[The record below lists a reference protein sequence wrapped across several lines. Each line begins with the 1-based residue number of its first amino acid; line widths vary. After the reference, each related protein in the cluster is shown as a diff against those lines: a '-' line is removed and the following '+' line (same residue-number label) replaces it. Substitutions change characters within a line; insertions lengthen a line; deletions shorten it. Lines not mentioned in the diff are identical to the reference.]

1 MSDELCIIMVN
12 ESDRIHHKPVVDFII
27 REALHAK
34 LRGATAFRAIDGF
47 GAHLRIHHATLLSMT
62 DDEGVAILIADSSER
77 LEAFLAQLGAAG
89 VQAATVRVA
98 ATIGHLGPA

>member
-1 MSDELCIIMVN
+1 MSEELCIILVN
-12 ESDRIHHKPVVDFII
+12 ESDRVHHKPVVDVIV
-27 REALHAK
+27 REALSSH

-77 LEAFLAQLGAAG
+77 LDGFLAHLGDLG
-89 VQAATVRVA
+89 VKA
-98 ATIGHLGPA
+98 ATIRVPVTLGHLGPA